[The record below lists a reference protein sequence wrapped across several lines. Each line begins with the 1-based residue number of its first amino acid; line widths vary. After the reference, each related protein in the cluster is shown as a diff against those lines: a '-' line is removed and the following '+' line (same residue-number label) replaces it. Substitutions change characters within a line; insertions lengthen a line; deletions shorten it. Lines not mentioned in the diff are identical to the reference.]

1 MKIIIVGAGE
11 VGFHIAQKLALESK
25 EVVIIDNR
33 AEALKRFS
41 ELLDV
46 QTIQGSGSSPYVLEQ
61 AGVQHADTFLAVTDK
76 DETNLVACLFAD
88 ALSPGIIKLARIRDE
103 HYTTY
108 HAELTRKILNL
119 SMIINPETEVVKSI
133 TRSMNVP
140 GAEDFS
146 EFAGGRI
153 KLIGIRVNEN
163 AAVTGTRLMELRANV
178 GTLRFIV
185 AAVFRNDRLI
195 IPSGKDRIKTGD
207 LVYFVCETEDTEK
220 VLELFGS
227 RMEPL
232 RDILIVGGGNIGL
245 RLARHLEEKP
255 FHVRLIEK
263 NLERCE
269 FLVEQLQ
276 RTIVL
281 HGDGTDQTL
290 LEEEN
295 IQGMDVVIS
304 LTGDEETNV
313 LTSLLAKRLGAKRCI
328 TRLSKFAYIPIAG
341 AIGLGHIVSPRLS
354 AINTILQH
362 VRRGKVISAVSLKEE
377 AEVLEAIA
385 LESSGIVGKPL
396 KNLHFPKGAIVLAI
410 LRGDQSMIPT
420 GDTVVLPQDN
430 VIILSTRKN
439 IPRVERELMVKLE
452 YF

>member
-88 ALSPGIIKLARIRDE
+88 ALSPGIVKLARIRDE

-178 GTLRFIV
+178 GALRFIV

-195 IPSGKDRIKTGD
+195 IPSGKDRIKAGD
-207 LVYFVCETEDTEK
+207 LVYFVCEAEDTEK

-227 RMEPL
+227 RMESL